1 MLVAAPLAGRVPHA
15 ALRID
20 WSSRAICPSIN
31 CILVLFAWRFHYHD
45 GLKQAES
52 TSIDTRLLLLS
63 GETLLTVA
71 IETVQCL
78 SVKTLSS
85 CKVI

>member
-52 TSIDTRLLLLS
+52 TSIDTRLLLL
-63 GETLLTVA
+63 
-71 IETVQCL
+71 
-78 SVKTLSS
+78 
-85 CKVI
+85 